1 MYRGKQFEAAA
12 ESAVGTGSDG
22 PAAVAS
28 PSRFQ
33 TTANP
38 STTNLSTTHPA
49 RRSQR
54 ISDDEFLAHYFRRID
69 PAVAASFTKDQRHAL
84 RLMFGDRGA
93 TRHAV
98 DMRCTFPLGWRRF
111 YLVFLLGRD
120 RRRMIRPRNGLP
132 GDMGDWLAYL
142 VMSLGLLAAIF
153 VLLSLIKI

>member
-12 ESAVGTGSDG
+12 GPAVGTDSGR
-22 PAAVAS
+22 PAGVAS
-28 PSRFQ
+28 QSGSHSK
-33 TTANP
+33 TTP
-38 STTNLSTTHPA
+38 T

-69 PAVAASFTKDQRHAL
+69 PAVAASFTKEQRHAL

-93 TRHAV
+93 TRHAI

-120 RRRMIRPRNGLP
+120 RRRVIRPRNGLP
-132 GDMGDWLAYL
+132 GDMGDGWKTI
-142 VMSLGLLAAIF
+142 IF
-153 VLLSLIKI
+153 YRGSW